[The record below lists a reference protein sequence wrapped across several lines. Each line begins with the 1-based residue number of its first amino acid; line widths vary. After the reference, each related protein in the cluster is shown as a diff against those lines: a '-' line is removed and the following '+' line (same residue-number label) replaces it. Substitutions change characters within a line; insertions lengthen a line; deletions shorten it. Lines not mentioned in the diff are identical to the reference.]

1 MVKQWSNSGQIE
13 VRRVQ
18 TAACPHTHT
27 VRRRALLRRNQPI
40 AQLLRRRRR
49 TAARQ
54 PPPVSMHCAL
64 LRRNKL
70 AAGVLCRNKL
80 AAGVLR
86 RNKLVAGVF
95 LEVAEDLDVVEGD
108 ELAQRREAHVVNV
121 AAQRRAGRQAK
132 AGKREN
138 ELLTDAWTTTPL
150 RRARRPLRIILCCII
165 LYYIILY

>member
-1 MVKQWSNSGQIE
+1 MW
-13 VRRVQ
+13 
-18 TAACPHTHT
+18 
-27 VRRRALLRRNQPI
+27 RNKL
-40 AQLLRRRRR
+40 AGG
-49 TAARQ
+49 
-54 PPPVSMHCAL
+54 V

-70 AAGVLCRNKL
+70 AAGCCGAISLLRGCCGAISLLGECCGAISLLGGVAISLLRGCCGAISLLRGVVLH
-80 AAGVLR
+80 
-86 RNKLVAGVF
+86 

>member
-1 MVKQWSNSGQIE
+1 MD
-13 VRRVQ
+13 
-18 TAACPHTHT
+18 
-27 VRRRALLRRNQPI
+27 
-40 AQLLRRRRR
+40 
-49 TAARQ
+49 
-54 PPPVSMHCAL
+54 
-64 LRRNKL
+64 RNKL
-70 AAGVLCRNKL
+70 AGGVLRRNKL

-86 RNKLVAGVF
+86 RNKLAGGELH